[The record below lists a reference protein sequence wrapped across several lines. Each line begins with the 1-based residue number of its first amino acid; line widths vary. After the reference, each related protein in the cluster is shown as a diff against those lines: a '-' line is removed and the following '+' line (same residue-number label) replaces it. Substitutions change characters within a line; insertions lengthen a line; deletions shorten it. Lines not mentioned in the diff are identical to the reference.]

1 MPLILWLKL
10 KWVNMKHQN
19 ARWFLLVLTLVV
31 TIFIVVL
38 TFAQAVKTQEQVEL
52 LSPLASPVVNS
63 QSEVANKVVNSPT
76 PSPTPTPTTAPK
88 SEYVGKA
95 SIYSRAGCLGC
106 SENLLMANGQP
117 LDDNALTVAFNDA
130 PLGTQIKITNTH
142 NGNEVTA
149 RVTDTGGFKR
159 HGRIVD
165 VTPAVAHTLALKTD
179 QVVAIEVVR

>member
-10 KWVNMKHQN
+10 KWVNMKRQN
-19 ARWFLLVLTLVV
+19 ARWFLSVLTLVV
-31 TIFIVVL
+31 TFFIVVL
-38 TFAQAVKTQEQVEL
+38 TIAQANKPQEPVEL
-52 LSPLASPVVNS
+52 LSPLASPIVNS
-63 QSEVANKVVNSPT
+63 QVEIVAPIVS
-76 PSPTPTPTTAPK
+76 PSPTPTPTPKPK
-88 SEYVGKA
+88 SDFVGKA
-95 SIYSRAGCLGC
+95 SIYSRDGCLGC
-106 SENLLMANGQP
+106 SENMIMANGQP

-130 PLGTQIKITNTH
+130 PLGTTIKIKNTH